1 VTETFEVGQRV
12 RHDAHGEA
20 EITYGPFRDTF
31 GRTRYVVRLAS
42 GTETPLVAGTLSAV
56 PEPPAFDI
64 GDKVMPNIG
73 HSGKLVAGPFNSRS
87 HDFGYWVVE
96 GEDGKHSS
104 HSAQYLTKVV
114 ESEPIKVGDRVRVT
128 DDDGGGRNRFNGLI
142 GTVKELRG
150 EGHSLPYLVEFGD
163 GRGHH
168 GALNGRW
175 HCGAVERVADE
186 DTHAHNG
193 VTYDLSAKYRDRDG
207 DVWRFQRMS
216 DGAVHGRWT
225 AGPIEVHHSTL
236 AEVADECGP
245 LTRV

>member
-1 VTETFEVGQRV
+1 VTETFEVGQKV
-12 RHDAHGEA
+12 RHDAHGDA
-20 EITYGPFRDTF
+20 EVTYGPFHDTF

-42 GTETPLVAGTLSAV
+42 GTETPLVVGTLSAI
-56 PEPPAFDI
+56 PEPPAFAI
-64 GDKVMPNIG
+64 GDKVVTAAGIRG
-73 HSGKLVAGPFNSRS
+73 VVDAGPFKTRYASGGV
-87 HDFGYWVVE
+87 FWVVADE
-96 GEDGKHSS
+96 AGTHVTPFESS
-104 HSAQYLTKVV
+104 LTKVV
-114 ESEPIKVGDRVRVT
+114 EQPIKVGDRVRVT

-175 HCGAVERVADE
+175 HCGAVERVTDE